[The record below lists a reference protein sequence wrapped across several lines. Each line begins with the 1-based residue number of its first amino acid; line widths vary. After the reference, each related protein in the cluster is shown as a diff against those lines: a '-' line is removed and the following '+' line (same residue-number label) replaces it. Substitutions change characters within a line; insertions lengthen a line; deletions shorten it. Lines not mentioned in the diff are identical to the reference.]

1 MIAVLVLWLL
11 GSTPAYAGELS
22 DRIAQFPNWQNK
34 PSLQAVQRD
43 LVYPEWFL
51 GTWNV
56 TTTLVELIAPL
67 APEVVTP
74 GFEGNRQF
82 FQKSV
87 VFQARFLQAP
97 GHAEKRLNQPFPV
110 LDRRSLTRF
119 VVADRAFNSLNL
131 TKAYLDTPEQK
142 RLNVSIQ
149 VDPTNPNRQITRL
162 RVVADSSTQER
173 QLVSKI
179 TARATETPTVNQF
192 ITTEVFQQEFR
203 GAPQV
208 FFNTV
213 ETTTAYIRLAD
224 PDRMTADQMTA
235 VFLSPQDPD
244 FFKAGN
250 RPVALYR
257 YRLEF
262 SRTRGTD
269 QDV

>member
-11 GSTPAYAGELS
+11 GSTPAHAGELS
-22 DRIAQFPNWQNK
+22 DRISQFPDWQSK
-34 PSLQAVQRD
+34 PSLQAAQGD

-67 APEVVTP
+67 APELMTP
-74 GFEGNRQF
+74 GFEGNRQLL
-82 FQKSV
+82 QKPV

-97 GHAEKRLNQPFPV
+97 VHTEKRLNQPFPA
-110 LDRRSLTRF
+110 LNRRSPSHSI
-119 VVADRAFNSLNL
+119 VADRAFNGLNL
-131 TKAYLDTPEQK
+131 TKAYLTPSNQK
-142 RLNVSIQ
+142 QLRVSVQ

-162 RVVADSSTQER
+162 RAETDSSTQER
-173 QLVSKI
+173 QLVSTI
-179 TARATETPTVNQF
+179 VTRATESPTEKQF
-192 ITTEVFQQEFR
+192 ITTEVFQQEFL

-213 ETTTAYIRLAD
+213 EATTAYKRSAD
-224 PDRMTADQMTA
+224 PDRMSADQMTA

-244 FFKAGN
+244 FFKAGD

-262 SRTRGTD
+262 LRTRGND
-269 QDV
+269 QNL